1 MQLDLGT
8 QSIVAGAL
16 YDFLGHLTTLDQNL
30 IVGSTKNP
38 TKALDELVVWAHK
51 RGLDI
56 ERAQVQDWNTQPGE
70 VTIQMIASSGDAQQ
84 TRVMGALMDFAEYAD
99 LDGGKD
105 REAVFMRWASKTGLT
120 VSNPQP
126 HWNFKQWA

>member
-1 MQLDLGT
+1 MELDLGT

-30 IVGSTKNP
+30 VVGATKNP
-38 TKALDELVVWAHK
+38 TTALDELQRWAYK

-56 ERAQVQDWNTQPGE
+56 ETAQVQDWNTQPGE
-70 VTIQMIASSGDAQQ
+70 VTIEMVASSGAVQQ
-84 TRVMGALMDFAEYAD
+84 TRVVGALRDFAEYAD
-99 LDGGKD
+99 LDGDKN
-105 REAVFMRWASKTGLT
+105 REAVFMRWATKTGLT

-126 HWNFKQWA
+126 HWHFKQWA